1 MRYYIGDK
9 VVIASRHNYRGCKG
23 YISDYND
30 LFEEYD
36 VRITQLSSGLP
47 VSSDSKIIVNA
58 DADQLLPDFLEIE
71 FDRSPIIDQTL
82 STRDREWFYEELLK
96 GGVNNVER

>member
-1 MRYYIGDK
+1 MRYYIGDR

-23 YISDYND
+23 LIADYND

-36 VRITQLSSGLP
+36 VRITQLASGLAIGP
-47 VSSDSKIIVNA
+47 DSKITVNA

-71 FDRSPIIDQTL
+71 FDQTPIIDQSL
-82 STRDREWFYEELLK
+82 ATRDAEWFNELIK
-96 GGVNNVER
+96 GGMNDVKR